1 MKLKYILQQLTVGEF
16 SQVNFGSGPGVI
28 DEKSYTTLM
37 AHLNLAL
44 SALYKRF
51 KIKEGMVNVKL
62 NKDVSEYT
70 LHSKHSFLT
79 PTLPGIPKYLLDTP
93 GNPFINNANK
103 IERIVSMQGADFPF
117 NIPGNKFSFDLLSLN
132 TFRMPPAIFG
142 EQSALNEVY
151 KGDVVTVYYR
161 VGHTPLM
168 DRTVFV
174 EPEVTE
180 IDIPDIY
187 VEALLYFIASRV
199 HNPIGLTNE
208 FHEGNNYAAK
218 YEAECQRLEAAG
230 LQMNDS
236 LDLGRF
242 VRNGWV

>member
-28 DEKSYTTLM
+28 DENSYTTLM

-51 KIKEGMVNVKL
+51 KIKEGFINVKL
-62 NKDVSEYT
+62 DESIDLYT
-70 LHSKHSFLT
+70 LNSKHSFLT
-79 PTLPGIPKYLLDTP
+79 PVLPGVPKYLLDTP
-93 GNPFINNANK
+93 SNPFINNANK
-103 IERIVSMQGADFPF
+103 IERIVSMQGADFPLDVP
-117 NIPGNKFSFDLLSLN
+117 NNKFSFRMVSLN
-132 TFRMPPAIFG
+132 SFIAPPAVFK
-142 EQSALNEVY
+142 EQSALDERY

-161 VGHTPLM
+161 VGHTPLT
-168 DRTVFV
+168 DRVVFV

-199 HNPIGLTNE
+199 HNPIGMSNE

-218 YEAECQRLEAAG
+218 YEAECQRLESKG

-236 LDLGRF
+236 LDLSRF
-242 VRNGWV
+242 TRNGWV